1 MGTFRPEVL
10 EILQFGKEAPGA
22 GYGVPVAANKRLGT
36 IMGDLQPR
44 IPVTRVMSR
53 GSKSP
58 VGVVVGKEHTEMPI
72 TGEAGLNDLAYL
84 FAMLIKTPAITT
96 PTGGTTSKLFEYLP
110 DTHGPDTLQSFTVEQ
125 GSSLGAARMAG
136 VLCNS
141 LDLTFTPEKSVDFR
155 GDLFGQEREGAVT
168 LTPTPTPIDQVMLDP
183 RGVDVFLATD
193 EAGLDTGQIFPLQA
207 MFRVTDR
214 LQRVFTLDSAEP
226 SYENVVE
233 KALLP
238 AGQLIVRADSTS
250 EGYID
255 SLRNHD
261 LLFLR
266 IQWTGAIIEAALP
279 YSLTIDFPFSFEN
292 PAEGAT
298 QEAHTHT
305 FDLCGIDDATFGSS
319 CRIQIVTDMT
329 AL

>member
-10 EILQFGKEAPGA
+10 EILQFGKESTAAYATP
-22 GYGVPVAANKRLGT
+22 VPANKRLGT

-58 VGVVVGKEHTEMPI
+58 VAVVVAKEHTEMPI
-72 TGEAGLNDLAYL
+72 TGEAALNDLAYL
-84 FAMLIKTPAITT
+84 FAMLLKEPDITT
-96 PTGGTTSKLFEYLP
+96 PVGATTARLFEYLP

-155 GDLFGQEREGAVT
+155 GDLFGKVREGDVT
-168 LTPTPTPIDQVMLDP
+168 LTPTPTKVEQVMLDP

-193 EAGLDTGQIFPLQA
+193 EAGLATDQIFPLQA

-226 SYENVVE
+226 SFENVVE

-238 AGQLIVRADSTS
+238 AGQLIVRVDTDS

-266 IQWTGAIIEAALP
+266 LKWTGALIEATTH
-279 YSLTIDFPFSFEN
+279 YSLEIDFPFSFEN

-305 FDLCGIDDATFGSS
+305 FDLCGIDDDTFGAS
-319 CRIQIVTDMT
+319 CRVRITTTMT